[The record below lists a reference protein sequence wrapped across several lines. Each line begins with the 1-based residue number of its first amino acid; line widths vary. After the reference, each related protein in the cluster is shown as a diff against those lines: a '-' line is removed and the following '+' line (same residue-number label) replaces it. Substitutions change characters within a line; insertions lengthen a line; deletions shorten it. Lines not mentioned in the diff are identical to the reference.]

1 MLYFFRDLYLVGPPH
16 GVVREGVG
24 EEEDGDIGVAP
35 AAVVL
40 EVGQDGQGAAANILA
55 KGVHTALVNLGGKKV
70 LTSNNGILQYIAF
83 SFLN

>member
-24 EEEDGDIGVAP
+24 EEEDGDVGIAP

-40 EVGQDGQGAAANILA
+40 EVGQDSQGAPADVLA
-55 KGVHTALVNLGGKKV
+55 KGIHTALVNLEGNIFQLSTIVYGS
-70 LTSNNGILQYIAF
+70 L
-83 SFLN
+83 